1 MRHIYSILMLIS
13 LLFVGTA
20 CEDDYRD
27 IVFFTGDAPIY
38 QVGTCGNMFS
48 SANLY
53 LNKPEGIIVGVDGGD
68 GNYSIVNGDDAIV
81 TAAFVKSE
89 SGYQRIQIIPKAEG
103 ETGITVRDGSGS
115 SALLRVKVDECLKL
129 VWSKVKDGIVVP
141 GATEEQQKNIADAFT
156 DFFTVKVGGRYEM
169 IPDNES
175 EMLEKGTLRVRPD
188 DSAIAPFIGRY
199 ERIPVVEDE
208 KERLGLLFE
217 YNGEKHLYTFNGPD
231 LTRTSVM
238 EYMDFWENVTE
249 ICPVEVPAGCKVYH
263 VERLK
268 PYDESGE

>member
-1 MRHIYSILMLIS
+1 M
-13 LLFVGTA
+13 
-20 CEDDYRD
+20 
-27 IVFFTGDAPIY
+27 
-38 QVGTCGNMFS
+38 
-48 SANLY
+48 
-53 LNKPEGIIVGVDGGD
+53 
-68 GNYSIVNGDDAIV
+68 
-81 TAAFVKSE
+81 
-89 SGYQRIQIIPKAEG
+89 
-103 ETGITVRDGSGS
+103 
-115 SALLRVKVDECLKL
+115 KVDECLKL
-129 VWSKVKDGIVVP
+129 VWYKVKDGIVVP

-156 DFFTVKVGGRYEM
+156 DFFTVKAGGRYEM

-175 EMLEKGTLRVRPD
+175 EMLEKGTLRVHPD

-268 PYDESGE
+268 PYEGVVNN